1 MAKLT
6 KMALFSKYTMCFT
19 ADLHLINILGKNL
32 RGHIISFV
40 LTANGNV
47 VSYSN
52 KNTSRD
58 IERNLFSYSDNNFFM
73 TFTL

>member
-1 MAKLT
+1 MG
-6 KMALFSKYTMCFT
+6 LFSKCTMCFT

-40 LTANGNV
+40 LTANGNL

-52 KNTSRD
+52 KNTGRD
-58 IERNLFSYSDNNFFM
+58 FGRNCFSYSDNDFFM

>member
-1 MAKLT
+1 MG
-6 KMALFSKYTMCFT
+6 LFSEYTMCFT
-19 ADLHLINILGKNL
+19 DDLHLINILGKNV

>member
-1 MAKLT
+1 MG
-6 KMALFSKYTMCFT
+6 LFSKCTMCFT
-19 ADLHLINILGKNL
+19 ADLHLINILSKNL

-40 LTANGNV
+40 LTANGNL

-52 KNTSRD
+52 KNTGRD
-58 IERNLFSYSDNNFFM
+58 FGRNCFSYSDNDFFM

>member
-1 MAKLT
+1 MG
-6 KMALFSKYTMCFT
+6 LFSKCTICFT

-40 LTANGNV
+40 LTANGNL

-52 KNTSRD
+52 KNTGRD
-58 IERNLFSYSDNNFFM
+58 FGRNCFSYSDNDFFM